1 MNFDL
6 TTLGATMDQISEGMS
21 CSICNF
27 PLGSEFVTCFS
38 CSNVGHK
45 YCFSQDLVT
54 LHHFCV
60 SPYCAKILNQSKI
73 CTLAQRGQKRQA
85 EKMLSDTAKY
95 LPAVTIGDNVRVS
108 IPKVDR
114 GKLGDKHLLGV
125 ITDISGIYYTIGTKE
140 GVLNR
145 KYTRGEFE
153 LWNGSTFLQVSD
165 IPKTESTMHTIARSV
180 TLGKR
185 TSCQCRGKCN
195 TNYCSCRRSGFTC
208 SSNCHS
214 KIRGKCNN
222 AISPPGSPSEQHE
235 ECKYKIES
243 STCTMNSVKIQRK
256 DSKEIVDISG
266 NEDFINGLVKK
277 DEIFNDNILDTDSSD
292 SEPLIMD
299 TGRLSIPF
307 AEIEQYFASWGG
319 CYKGINLCNTSNV
332 DNFITLI
339 SLRLHELQRILTWL
353 EITIQDDLRKI
364 ISDILKLKFDSLR
377 FWLARKLQVKFETG
391 TFDFFGS
398 EYRIVQIFVN
408 AGLIVQ
414 K

>member
-1 MNFDL
+1 MLVSEAILRAQPELSGKNF
-6 TTLGATMDQISEGMS
+6 Q
-21 CSICNF
+21 
-27 PLGSEFVTCFS
+27 
-38 CSNVGHK
+38 K
-45 YCFSQDLVT
+45 
-54 LHHFCV
+54 
-60 SPYCAKILNQSKI
+60 
-73 CTLAQRGQKRQA
+73 LAQRGQKRQA

-153 LWNGSTFLQVSD
+153 LWNGSTFLQVSG

-195 TNYCSCRRSGFTC
+195 TNYCSCRRSGVTC

-235 ECKYKIES
+235 EWY
-243 STCTMNSVKIQRK
+243 
-256 DSKEIVDISG
+256 
-266 NEDFINGLVKK
+266 
-277 DEIFNDNILDTDSSD
+277 
-292 SEPLIMD
+292 
-299 TGRLSIPF
+299 
-307 AEIEQYFASWGG
+307 
-319 CYKGINLCNTSNV
+319 
-332 DNFITLI
+332 
-339 SLRLHELQRILTWL
+339 
-353 EITIQDDLRKI
+353 
-364 ISDILKLKFDSLR
+364 
-377 FWLARKLQVKFETG
+377 
-391 TFDFFGS
+391 
-398 EYRIVQIFVN
+398 
-408 AGLIVQ
+408 
-414 K
+414 